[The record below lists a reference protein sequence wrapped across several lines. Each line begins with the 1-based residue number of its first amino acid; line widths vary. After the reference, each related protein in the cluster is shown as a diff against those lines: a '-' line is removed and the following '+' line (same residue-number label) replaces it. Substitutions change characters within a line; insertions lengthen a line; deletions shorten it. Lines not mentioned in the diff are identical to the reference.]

1 MQLNNKKTLR
11 ILGLMSG
18 TSCDGLDIACI
29 ETTNK
34 TDTFDFNL
42 IAGKTYEYTK
52 IQKEHLL
59 KVLHTGKIYLKDL
72 SQLNFYMAQIWADMV
87 LKFLAEI
94 RKKPENIDLI
104 GSHGQTIWHQPE
116 KDFFG
121 ERKVSSTL
129 QLGDPAVLAQLTGIT
144 TVGDFRVADVALG
157 GQGAPLVPYFDW
169 LYFSRDKLNQIA
181 LNLGGISNFTFIP
194 KGGKKNKPINKPIM
208 LPHAP
213 RLLPPNFF
221 VPHMGIR

>member
-52 IQKEHLL
+52 KQKEHLL
-59 KVLHTGKIYLKDL
+59 EVLHTGKIYLKDL
-72 SQLNFYMAQIWADMV
+72 SQLNFYLAQIWADMV

-116 KDFFG
+116 KD
-121 ERKVSSTL
+121 
-129 QLGDPAVLAQLTGIT
+129 
-144 TVGDFRVADVALG
+144 
-157 GQGAPLVPYFDW
+157 
-169 LYFSRDKLNQIA
+169 
-181 LNLGGISNFTFIP
+181 
-194 KGGKKNKPINKPIM
+194 
-208 LPHAP
+208 
-213 RLLPPNFF
+213 
-221 VPHMGIR
+221 